1 MHPVVI
7 ITKNGGYLVGVPYTD
22 TLMVRWSVN
31 KYDAAQFR
39 RRRIARRVADR
50 VGGRVVIFNPLNG
63 NITA

>member
-1 MHPVVI
+1 MMEVFIV
-7 ITKNGGYLVGVPYTD
+7 TKNGGYLVGVPYTD

-31 KYDAAQFR
+31 KYDAAQFHR
-39 RRRIARRVADR
+39 RRSARRVADR